1 MNIFKTILDELE
13 SRGHKYIT
21 NPVGFGMAIAEFKS
35 VYAYYDEEEYDIF
48 NIDRQENL
56 SIISTEI
63 GQFKTF

>member
-13 SRGHKYIT
+13 SRGHKYIM

-35 VYAYYDEEEYDIF
+35 VYADYNEEEYNIF